1 MISKWEA
8 FQAYKIAELT
18 QGLIALQQ
26 FDHVDQTFVLDE
38 GNVINFAI
46 SMLNE
51 LDRQLGEGQ
60 LLFDENEVLDVM
72 LLTQKLLSAKLD
84 PKSPEFKTA
93 LNTGVKEILAK
104 NDKRL

>member
-1 MISKWEA
+1 MISKREA
-8 FQAYKIAELT
+8 SQAYTIAELT

-26 FDHVDQTFVLDE
+26 FDHVNQTFVLDE
-38 GNVINFAI
+38 GNVINFTI
-46 SMLNE
+46 SMLDVLN
-51 LDRQLGEGQ
+51 RQLGEGQ
-60 LLFDENEVLDVM
+60 LVFDENEVLDVM

-93 LNTGVKEILAK
+93 LNAGVKEILSK